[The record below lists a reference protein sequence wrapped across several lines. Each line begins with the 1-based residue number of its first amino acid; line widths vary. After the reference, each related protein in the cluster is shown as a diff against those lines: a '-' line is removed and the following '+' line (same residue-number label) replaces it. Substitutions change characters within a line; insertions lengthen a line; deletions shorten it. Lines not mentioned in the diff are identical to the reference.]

1 MKNKFV
7 LAVMAFFTIVVI
19 SACDP
24 VTYETYG
31 NISGTVIDK
40 DTGEPLDDAYIS
52 LTPKIKPNIYSGSD
66 GQFEFKDLEVEQYTI
81 AATKAGYEADRTIV
95 NVIAGET
102 VNASLVMKKKE

>member
-1 MKNKFV
+1 MKNRLV
-7 LAVMAFFTIVVI
+7 LAVMALFTIVVI

-24 VTYETYG
+24 VTYDTFG

-52 LTPKIKPNIYSGSD
+52 LTPKSKPNIYSGSD
-66 GQFEFKDLEVEQYTI
+66 GQFEFRDLEVGQYTV
-81 AATKAGYEADRTIV
+81 AATKTGYEADRTIV

-102 VNASLVMKKKE
+102 VSASLVMEKR

>member
-1 MKNKFV
+1 MKNKVV
-7 LAVMAFFTIVVI
+7 LAVLAFFTIVVI

-24 VTYETYG
+24 VTYDTYG

-52 LTPKIKPNIYSGSD
+52 LSPKSKPNTYTGSD
-66 GQFEFKDLEVEQYTI
+66 GQFEFKDLEVGQYKV
-81 AATKAGYEADRTIV
+81 AATKTGYHADRADV

-102 VNASLVMKKKE
+102 VIVSLVMEKR